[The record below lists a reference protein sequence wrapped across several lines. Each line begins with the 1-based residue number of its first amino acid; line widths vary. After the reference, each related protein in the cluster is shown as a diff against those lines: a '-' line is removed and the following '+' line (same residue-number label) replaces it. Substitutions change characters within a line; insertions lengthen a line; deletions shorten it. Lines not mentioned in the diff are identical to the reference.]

1 MSFNL
6 QNVLISDEVDDKC
19 VDILRSNGIEVV
31 KNTKLSKEQL
41 ISEISKYD
49 GLIVRSATKVTA
61 DVIAAATNLKIIG
74 RAGTGVD
81 NIDCDAATKKGII
94 VMNTPGGNT
103 LSAAEHT
110 CALLMAMSR
119 NIAQGTESIHQGR
132 WDRKK
137 LMGNEVNGKTLA
149 ILGLGRIGKEVATR
163 MQAFGMTT
171 IGFDP
176 ITPSEV
182 AASFGV
188 KSMSLDEIWPQAD
201 YITVHT
207 PLIPQTKNL
216 LNDTTL
222 NKCKKGV
229 KVINCARGGII
240 DEDALLRALESGQ
253 CGAAALDVFVQEPPT
268 ESPIIKHPKVTCT
281 PHLGASTLEAQSR
294 VAEDI
299 AKQFVDMV
307 KGKELFG
314 AINAAALAN
323 ALSPN
328 TRPWVRLGTALGQLG
343 SALLRQISNDT
354 QVKLVTYGSGLENAA
369 SYLGAAVLVGVLRP
383 KSQNGLNLVSAP
395 AVAKEMGL
403 KVSTEHK
410 EAAPDG
416 FSELVTVTVQQPGGA
431 TYTLSGLVG
440 AGVPLLVTLNK
451 ANFSPRVALE
461 GTNLVYSS
469 ASTSVLGAVVG
480 AVTAAGSTVR
490 SFSSSA
496 SLDNQTWSLM
506 QVAPPLS
513 NLDTIKSSVKF
524 IQQVA
529 F

>member
-1 MSFNL
+1 
-6 QNVLISDEVDDKC
+6 
-19 VDILRSNGIEVV
+19 
-31 KNTKLSKEQL
+31 
-41 ISEISKYD
+41 
-49 GLIVRSATKVTA
+49 
-61 DVIAAATNLKIIG
+61 
-74 RAGTGVD
+74 
-81 NIDCDAATKKGII
+81 
-94 VMNTPGGNT
+94 
-103 LSAAEHT
+103 
-110 CALLMAMSR
+110 
-119 NIAQGTESIHQGR
+119 
-132 WDRKK
+132 
-137 LMGNEVNGKTLA
+137 
-149 ILGLGRIGKEVATR
+149 

-176 ITPSEV
+176 ITPPEV

-222 NKCKKGV
+222 GQCKKGV

-253 CGAAALDVFVQEPPT
+253 CGGAALDVFVQEPPT

-328 TRPWVRLGTALGQLG
+328 TRPYVSLGTALGQLG
-343 SALLRQISNDT
+343 SALLGDISKDT
-354 QVKLVTYGSGLENAA
+354 QVRLVTYGSGLENAA

-403 KVSTEHK
+403 QVSTEHVASTP
-410 EAAPDG
+410 EG
-416 FSELVTVTVQQPGGA
+416 ISELVTVTIQQPGGA
-431 TYTLSGLVG
+431 TYTLSGLIG
-440 AGVPLLVTLNK
+440 AGIPLLVTLNN
-451 ANFSPRVALE
+451 ATFSPRVALE
-461 GTNLVYSS
+461 GTNLVYCSPS
-469 ASTSVLGAVVG
+469 GTSVLGTVVG
-480 AVTAAGSTVR
+480 AVTGAGSTVT

-496 SLDNQTWSLM
+496 PSDNLTWSLM

-513 NLDTIKSSVKF
+513 SLDTIKSSVKCV
-524 IQQVA
+524 QQVA